1 VEGEHASFGG
11 VPGRKFTLFATRSLN
26 RSITSRFTTTIIR
39 LSAWALAIAAFVAP
53 AIEASGASA
62 APLTSAHALSVS
74 SQERVLSVSST
85 AIAVATEQTETR
97 AFSARELAWGML
109 RWFRWRPR
117 FQMRYLRWLWER
129 ESSWNVYAYN
139 PYSGAC
145 GIPQAVPCDKMA
157 TAGRH
162 YRTSAWTQIRW
173 GLRYIRGRY
182 GSPKRAWE
190 HENAYGW
197 Y

>member
-1 VEGEHASFGG
+1 
-11 VPGRKFTLFATRSLN
+11 VPDRKFTVFSTRSFH
-26 RSITSRFTTTIIR
+26 RPITSRFSTR
-39 LSAWALAIAAFVAP
+39 LIPLTACAFTIAAVVAP
-53 AIEASGASA
+53 AIQPSGASA
-62 APLTSAHALSVS
+62 APLRPAHALAVS
-74 SQERVLSVSST
+74 GQQSALSPF
-85 AIAVATEQTETR
+85 AVTTVRRETR
-97 AFSARELAWGML
+97 AYSARELAWGML
-109 RWFRWRPR
+109 RWFSWRPR
-117 FQMRYLRWLWER
+117 FQMRYLRPLWER

-145 GIPQAVPCDKMA
+145 GIPQAVPCGKMA

>member
-1 VEGEHASFGG
+1 MA
-11 VPGRKFTLFATRSLN
+11 
-26 RSITSRFTTTIIR
+26 
-39 LSAWALAIAAFVAP
+39 
-53 AIEASGASA
+53 
-62 APLTSAHALSVS
+62 
-74 SQERVLSVSST
+74 
-85 AIAVATEQTETR
+85 
-97 AFSARELAWGML
+97 ARELAWGML
-109 RWFRWRPR
+109 RWFSWRPR

-145 GIPQAVPCDKMA
+145 GIPQAVPCGKMA
-157 TAGRH
+157 SAGRH

-182 GSPKRAWE
+182 GSPRRAWD
-190 HENAYGW
+190 HEAAYGW